1 VQALP
6 GTIDSGPQ
14 RPKDGELLEGNAPS
28 GGTLGRV
35 QRGLEALYRVDT
47 GVEVGDFVVGA
58 ELRDALMPARK
69 PREQLLVCEAE
80 GEMALALFID
90 PRALAN
96 LTSHDPARRLGD
108 HNFGDFL
115 LAVEGVSHFIYAI
128 WCARAERPVSQL
140 ELELQAEVD
149 KYVTCLLTTQPEVAV
164 SSALRR
170 RLFGDIR
177 YEPDLDHDE
186 HARYRAA
193 NDNAQRYATWLEH
206 VFVAPRRIPE
216 MLAELRRFYRLGLA
230 AKLGAIARAA

>member
-1 VQALP
+1 MLC
-6 GTIDSGPQ
+6 
-14 RPKDGELLEGNAPS
+14 
-28 GGTLGRV
+28 RV

-58 ELRDALMPARK
+58 ELRDALVPARR
-69 PREQLLVCEAE
+69 PREQLLVCEAD

-128 WCARAERPVSQL
+128 RCARAGRPVSQL

-149 KYVTCLLTTQPEVAV
+149 KYITCLLTTEPEAQV
-164 SSALRR
+164 SAALRR
-170 RLFGDIR
+170 RLFDDIR
-177 YEPDLDHDE
+177 YEPDLDHEE

-193 NDNAQRYATWLEH
+193 NDNAQRYATWLEQ
-206 VFVAPRRIPE
+206 VFVVPRKIPE

-230 AKLGAIARAA
+230 AKLGTIARAA